1 MKQRHSILLVGMG
14 LFLGVLQ
21 SGCFFN
27 GGVSTVRST
36 TGASGTGFLT
46 ATERNGQWEGE
57 GRPPQVG
64 DDTEYPLY
72 QRMQKE
78 AVYSLF
84 SSGKDYVVSDPY
96 PRQRRRVMAIR
107 EVGVIS
113 DDGKTQHYYEV
124 EFESLPSGT
133 LTP

>member
-1 MKQRHSILLVGMG
+1 MRQRHPMLFVCLGVFLV
-14 LFLGVLQ
+14 VLQ

-27 GGVSTVRST
+27 SGVSTVRAT

-72 QRMQKE
+72 RRLQKE
-78 AVYSLF
+78 AVYGLF
-84 SSGKDYVVSDPY
+84 VSGQDYIVSDPY
-96 PRQRRRVMAIR
+96 PRQRRRIMAIR
-107 EVGVIS
+107 EVGVTS
-113 DDGKTQHYYEV
+113 DAGKTQHYYEV
-124 EFESLPSGT
+124 EFDPSGAS
-133 LTP
+133 LR

>member
-1 MKQRHSILLVGMG
+1 MRRRSPVLFICVGVFLV
-14 LFLGVLQ
+14 LLQ
-21 SGCFFN
+21 SGCFFS

-46 ATERNGQWEGE
+46 ATERNGQWEGA

-64 DDTEYPLY
+64 EETEYPLY
-72 QRMQKE
+72 QHLQKE

-96 PRQRRRVMAIR
+96 PQRRRRIMAIR
-107 EVGVIS
+107 EIGVTS
-113 DDGKTQHYYEV
+113 DNGKTQHYYEV
-124 EFESLPSGT
+124 EFENRDAGVR
-133 LTP
+133 